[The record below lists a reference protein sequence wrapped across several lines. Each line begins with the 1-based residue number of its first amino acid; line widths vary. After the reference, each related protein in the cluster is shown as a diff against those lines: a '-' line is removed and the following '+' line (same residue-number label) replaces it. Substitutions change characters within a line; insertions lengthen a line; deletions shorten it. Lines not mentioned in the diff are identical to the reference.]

1 MCVVVYIYRFIC
13 GNLAL
18 YVEKLRKT
26 TIFLQIFVYWQ
37 GCILCSS
44 YRLIA
49 NSNFFTLKKS
59 TTSSPQIGVESE
71 FLLPKMGQ
79 SITEATIIQW
89 HVAENESFEEGDV
102 LLEVATDKVDNEVV
116 APAAGKLIKKLEQ
129 EEAVVPV
136 EEAIAVVQFEATSDD
151 ASGQKQNDRAA
162 DSKAKPKKPST
173 NTSAKAK
180 TTTSTTY
187 TARSNMYVSPL
198 IEQIARTHH
207 ISYEELARIPASGAE
222 GRLRKSDVYTYIE
235 EGRPAQFAQPVA
247 AEPAGFRVPDLKFD
261 KGTGTI
267 IEMDR
272 MRQMIAD
279 HMVYSKHTSPHVT
292 AYVEADLTE
301 MVNWRNAV
309 KIPFQEKY
317 NQRLT
322 FTPLFVE
329 AVAKAIV
336 EFPNI
341 NASLDGKNIIV
352 KDEVN
357 IGMATALPTGNLIVP
372 VVRNAD
378 KKDLLALATNTNAL
392 AEKARNNDLSGD
404 EIKGGTFTIS
414 NVGTFGSLM
423 GTPIINQPEVAILAT
438 GVIKKRAEVM
448 ETPEGDK
455 IEIRSMMYL
464 SLSFDHR
471 VVDGY
476 LAGSFLRRVA
486 DYMEAPR
493 SKEEF

>member
-1 MCVVVYIYRFIC
+1 M
-13 GNLAL
+13 
-18 YVEKLRKT
+18 
-26 TIFLQIFVYWQ
+26 
-37 GCILCSS
+37 
-44 YRLIA
+44 
-49 NSNFFTLKKS
+49 KKS
-59 TTSSPQIGVESE
+59 TSSSPQIGVDSE

-89 HVAENESFEEGDV
+89 HVEENASFNEGDV

-116 APAAGKLIKKLEQ
+116 APAPGVLIKKLEQ
-129 EEAVVPV
+129 EEAVVPIEHAV
-136 EEAIAVVQFEATSDD
+136 AIVRFEASDKKDAEVKEKDISKSISSKKIKKSVPTSL
-151 ASGQKQNDRAA
+151 
-162 DSKAKPKKPST
+162 PKS
-173 NTSAKAK
+173 S
-180 TTTSTTY
+180 STTY
-187 TARSNMYVSPL
+187 TAESDRYISPL
-198 IEQIARTHH
+198 IEQMARAHH
-207 ISYEELARIPASGAE
+207 ISYEELARIPATGNK
-222 GRLRKSDVYTYIE
+222 GRLRKSDVQTYLE
-235 EGRPAQFAQPVA
+235 KGRPAQFAQPVA
-247 AEPAGFRVPDLKFD
+247 AAPVGFQVPDLKFD
-261 KGTGTI
+261 KGEGKI
-267 IEMDR
+267 VEMDR

-301 MVNWRNAV
+301 MVRWRNAV
-309 KIPFQEKY
+309 KGPFQEKY
-317 NQRLT
+317 KQRLT
-322 FTPLFVE
+322 FTPLFVQ
-329 AVAKAIV
+329 AVANAIK

-352 KDEVN
+352 KEEIN

-378 KKDLLALATNTNAL
+378 KKNLVELATATNKL
-392 AEKARNNDLSGD
+392 GEKARENKLSGD

-438 GVIKKRAEVM
+438 GVIKKRAEVI
-448 ETPEGDK
+448 EKPEGDT

-471 VVDGY
+471 VVDGF
-476 LAGSFLRRVA
+476 LAGSFLRRIA

-493 SKEEF
+493 DEKEF